1 VYKKRQQLPTGLLV
15 FFSGLLFGALGFYF
29 VLTWIR
35 EKRNLSGVTSVYL
48 IFSPLSCLVHS
59 RTPTTDVSGGK

>member
-1 VYKKRQQLPTGLLV
+1 MCIKKKAAASHRPV
-15 FFSGLLFGALGFYF
+15 SFFGVVVGALGFYF

-35 EKRNLSGVTSVYL
+35 AKKKLSGVTSV
-48 IFSPLSCLVHS
+48 SPLSCLVHS